1 MIPIEQLE
9 QMFEGMRAQSKW
21 NVDGPLLWG
30 YFFTDSR
37 MDPLREVAIQLTKE
51 GYRYAGSHQADEK
64 PTYVLHMERVEQHS
78 PQSLYERN
86 AYLEGVAKRFGV
98 GAYDGMDVGPAPV

>member
-9 QMFEGMRAQSKW
+9 QMFESMRTESKW
-21 NVDGPLLWG
+21 NVDAPMLWG
-30 YFFTDSR
+30 YFFTDSK
-37 MDPLREVAIQLTKE
+37 MDPLREVAIHLTKE

-64 PTYVLHMERVEQHS
+64 PTYVLHMEKVERHS

-86 AYLEGVAKRFGV
+86 VYLDGVAKRFGV
-98 GAYDGMDVGPAPV
+98 GAYDGMDVGPAPS